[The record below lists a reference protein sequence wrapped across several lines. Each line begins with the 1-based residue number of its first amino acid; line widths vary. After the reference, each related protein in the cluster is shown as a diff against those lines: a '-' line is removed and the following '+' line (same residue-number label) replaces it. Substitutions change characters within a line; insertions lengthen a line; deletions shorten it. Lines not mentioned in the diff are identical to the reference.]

1 MKNAKK
7 KLFAL
12 YLPQFHEIPENNE
25 WWGKG
30 FTEWV
35 NVKKAKPLFAEHYQ
49 PRIPKDRKYYNL
61 LDINTIKWQVD
72 LAKKSGIYGFCFYHY
87 WFDGHMLL
95 EKPVELFL
103 KNKDINFKYCLSW
116 ANEDWT
122 NAWVSHNTKTL
133 ISQTYGKQDEW
144 KRHFDYLKKF
154 FLDERY
160 IKINGKPLMII
171 YRPEI
176 IPCLNDMLDY
186 WSELARKEGLEGIS
200 FAYQHVNFG
209 LMKKKDDSRF
219 DFQIE
224 YQPSYVITE
233 MKSRSNSMLRN
244 FKKKIDIFSQT
255 YFHRTI
261 SLSNFNKNVE
271 TYNYDEM
278 WNRILSRRPDS
289 EKNVPGAFVDWDNT
303 PRRGNKGSLMVGTS
317 PEKFE
322 TYLRKQIKRAR
333 NVYNKD
339 MLFMFAWNE
348 WAEGGYLE
356 PDERYGT
363 AYLDAIK
370 NALIETNENE

>member
-1 MKNAKK
+1 MKIIT
-7 KLFAL
+7 F